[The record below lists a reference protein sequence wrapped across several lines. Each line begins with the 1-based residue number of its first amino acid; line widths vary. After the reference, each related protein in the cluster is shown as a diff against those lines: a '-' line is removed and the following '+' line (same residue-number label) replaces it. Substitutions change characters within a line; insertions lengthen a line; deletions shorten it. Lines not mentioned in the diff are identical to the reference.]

1 MSFSFPP
8 ALLLLALVPAAI
20 WLGYPHQRFRRRRDT
35 VSLILRTAIIVLLAL
50 ALAGMQIVRDTD
62 RLAVVFLVDAS
73 DSVDPVLRDAALGQV
88 RETIGAMGDADLAGL
103 VVFAQRPLVE
113 RPVSDSRSLGPVRSS
128 PDSGN
133 TDIAAAVRLALAM
146 FPSDAARRIV
156 ILSDGQQTIGD
167 AEAAAQLAAAAGVEI
182 TYLPLQ
188 TLDAPDVRVTRFD
201 APAAVPQGQ
210 QFDLSLTVQA
220 DQATRARVDIFASG
234 ELITSETTDLREGV
248 NNRTLTLVAQDSGF
262 RDFTVIVQPESI
274 DGYYQN
280 NQLATFS
287 QVIGPARVLAVGDAE
302 ETQYIAA
309 ALQEAE
315 LTVDVI
321 APENLP
327 ITAAGLIPY
336 ESVILANVAA
346 DRLTDRQMQTILA
359 YVRDLGGGLVSLGGP
374 EAYGPGGYFQTPLET
389 VLPVSMQLEDQQRQ
403 PQLTIAY
410 VIDRS
415 GSMATLGPSGQPLI
429 ELAKAA
435 IDRSIDFLQPTDRAG
450 VATFD
455 SAAYWIAE
463 IQDVANREEL
473 RRLVGT
479 LRPSGGTD
487 IRAGLELVARD
498 IVNEPTQLKHIIVL
512 SDGLSNRAG
521 LIEMVGALYAEAGVT
536 LTSVALGDDSEL
548 MRDMAEAGGGTYR
561 MAADPS
567 TIPTIFAQETVLATR
582 SYIFESPFVP
592 AVSGRSPILQGIAG
606 LPELRGYVGTSLKDA
621 AQAVLRGPEPY
632 ADPILASWQFGL
644 GRAVAFTSDA
654 TARWGTAWVTWDD
667 FTRFWNQAVRWTM
680 TEGGSDTIETR
691 VTMEETAARVI
702 VDARDDAGGFVNGLA
717 LSVSVVD
724 PGLTARLIPLRQT
737 APGQYEATFV
747 PAQEGAYLLAV
758 NGGGS
763 DGTTVT
769 QTSGWVMSYSREYA
783 AGRSESI
790 LPRIAA
796 ITGGGRLT
804 DGLGSAFAR
813 TLTARGG
820 AAPVFP
826 FLLIAALLLLPID
839 IAVRRVLIN
848 RSDLARLAAALR
860 ARSRPAAEAAT
871 GRMAALMDAR
881 ERARQAIE
889 SEDVTRSAV
898 STASALRTRVRS
910 DETRRAE
917 SITTGAPP
925 QPKPAPDPD
934 RRPAPQPAA
943 PKPAPAPT
951 ADDSGENIG
960 ARLLKRRRPPPT

>member
-1 MSFSFPP
+1 M
-8 ALLLLALVPAAI
+8 
-20 WLGYPHQRFRRRRDT
+20 
-35 VSLILRTAIIVLLAL
+35 
-50 ALAGMQIVRDTD
+50 
-62 RLAVVFLVDAS
+62 
-73 DSVDPVLRDAALGQV
+73 
-88 RETIGAMGDADLAGL
+88 
-103 VVFAQRPLVE
+103 
-113 RPVSDSRSLGPVRSS
+113 
-128 PDSGN
+128 
-133 TDIAAAVRLALAM
+133 
-146 FPSDAARRIV
+146 
-156 ILSDGQQTIGD
+156 
-167 AEAAAQLAAAAGVEI
+167 
-182 TYLPLQ
+182 
-188 TLDAPDVRVTRFD
+188 
-201 APAAVPQGQ
+201 
-210 QFDLSLTVQA
+210 
-220 DQATRARVDIFASG
+220 
-234 ELITSETTDLREGV
+234 
-248 NNRTLTLVAQDSGF
+248 
-262 RDFTVIVQPESI
+262 
-274 DGYYQN
+274 
-280 NQLATFS
+280 
-287 QVIGPARVLAVGDAE
+287 
-302 ETQYIAA
+302 
-309 ALQEAE
+309 
-315 LTVDVI
+315 
-321 APENLP
+321 
-327 ITAAGLIPY
+327 
-336 ESVILANVAA
+336 
-346 DRLTDRQMQTILA
+346 
-359 YVRDLGGGLVSLGGP
+359 
-374 EAYGPGGYFQTPLET
+374 
-389 VLPVSMQLEDQQRQ
+389 
-403 PQLTIAY
+403 
-410 VIDRS
+410 
-415 GSMATLGPSGQPLI
+415 
-429 ELAKAA
+429 
-435 IDRSIDFLQPTDRAG
+435 
-450 VATFD
+450 
-455 SAAYWIAE
+455 
-463 IQDVANREEL
+463 
-473 RRLVGT
+473 
-479 LRPSGGTD
+479 
-487 IRAGLELVARD
+487 
-498 IVNEPTQLKHIIVL
+498 
-512 SDGLSNRAG
+512 SNRAG